1 MMATITMLFTESLTK
16 LGQSFLTI
24 FIESAPWLLFGFFIA
39 GLIKALIP
47 TDFLQKHLG
56 DNSVIAVIKGA
67 FIGAPLPLCSCGV
80 IPAALGLYRSG
91 ASKPATTSF
100 LIATPETGADSVSAT
115 YALLGPFMAII
126 RPIAAVS
133 TAIVAGLMVLF
144 FDKPK
149 AINNKQPLSTDKDT
163 NSTSCCSVKEAPKQS
178 SCCSSVNG
186 LKQSELKKGEL
197 KQSARSSCS
206 TDKSSEAT
214 SLTSS
219 CCASKQPQSTE
230 SSSCFDTKTQTQPI
244 TFVTKIK
251 SGLSFAFF
259 DLLKDIS
266 MWLLIGLILA
276 AFILAFVPP
285 SFLATWGASP
295 YAYLLMAIIGV
306 PMYICATSSTPIAAG
321 LLFAGVSPGAILV
334 FLLVGP
340 ATNIATVSL
349 VKQELGKTNMFVYIT
364 SIAVMAFVFGALTD
378 WLSVTLNIQTVSQV
392 SLEHAHTGLIAIL
405 SSVVLALLIV
415 NALWQKY
422 VR

>member
-1 MMATITMLFTESLTK
+1 MTATTMLFTESLMK
-16 LGQSFLTI
+16 LGQSFLAI

-47 TDFLQKHLG
+47 KDFLQQHLG
-56 DNSVIAVIKGA
+56 DNSVTAVIKGA

-115 YALLGPFMAII
+115 YALIGPFMAII

-144 FDKPK
+144 IDKPK
-149 AINNKQPLSTDKDT
+149 AVNSKQPLLAEKDT
-163 NSTSCCSVKEAPKQS
+163 NMTSCCSFKKEPKPS
-178 SCCSSVNG
+178 SCCSNESVSNE
-186 LKQSELKKGEL
+186 SELTTSACSSSTTGKMSVAV
-197 KQSARSSCS
+197 QSTAG
-206 TDKSSEAT
+206 
-214 SLTSS
+214 
-219 CCASKQPQSTE
+219 CCASKQTQPTE
-230 SSSCFDTKTQTQPI
+230 SSACCDTKPKMQPT
-244 TFVTKIK
+244 TFFAKIK
-251 SGLSFAFF
+251 EGLSFAFF

-266 MWLLIGLILA
+266 VWLLVGLSLA
-276 AFILAFVPP
+276 AVILAFVPP

-349 VKQELGKTNMFVYIT
+349 VKQELGKSNMVVYLT
-364 SIAVMAFVFGALTD
+364 SIIVMAFIFGALTD
-378 WLSVTLNIQTVSQV
+378 WLATGLNIQIVSQV
-392 SLEHAHTGLIAIL
+392 SMEHAHTSLIAIL
-405 SSVVLALLIV
+405 SAIVLALLIV

-422 VR
+422 AR

>member
-1 MMATITMLFTESLTK
+1 MMATITMFFTESLTK

-56 DNSVIAVIKGA
+56 DNSVMAVIKGA

-91 ASKPATTSF
+91 ASKPATTAF

-149 AINNKQPLSTDKDT
+149 SISNRQPLSTDKDT

-178 SCCSSVNG
+178 SCCSSAND
-186 LKQSELKKGEL
+186 L
-197 KQSARSSCS
+197 KQSAQ
-206 TDKSSEAT
+206 
-214 SLTSS
+214 SS
-219 CCASKQPQSTE
+219 CCASKQSQSTE
-230 SSSCFDTKTQTQPI
+230 SSSCCDTKTQTQPI

-349 VKQELGKTNMFVYIT
+349 VKQELGKTNMYVYIT

-378 WLSVTLNIQTVSQV
+378 WLSVTLNIQTVSPV

>member
-1 MMATITMLFTESLTK
+1 MMATITMFFTESLTK

-56 DNSVIAVIKGA
+56 DNSVMAVIKGA

-91 ASKPATTSF
+91 ASKPATTAF

-149 AINNKQPLSTDKDT
+149 SISNRQPLSTDKDT

-178 SCCSSVNG
+178 SCCSSAND
-186 LKQSELKKGEL
+186 L
-197 KQSARSSCS
+197 KQSAQSSCS
-206 TDKSSEAT
+206 TGKASDTTSS
-214 SLTSS
+214 TSS
-219 CCASKQPQSTE
+219 CCASKQSQSTE
-230 SSSCFDTKTQTQPI
+230 SSSCCDTKTKTQPI

-378 WLSVTLNIQTVSQV
+378 WLSDTLNIQTVSQI
-392 SLEHAHTGLIAIL
+392 SMEHTHTGLIAIL